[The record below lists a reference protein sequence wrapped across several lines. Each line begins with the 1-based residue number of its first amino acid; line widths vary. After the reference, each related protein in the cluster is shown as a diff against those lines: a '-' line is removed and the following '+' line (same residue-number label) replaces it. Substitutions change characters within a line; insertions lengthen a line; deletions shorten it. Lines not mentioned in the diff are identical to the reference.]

1 MKAVPEIFQWSHR
14 GRPWQLFPEMAA
26 CSSWS
31 ENGSGFEDSDLNWF
45 PFPPLYL
52 SLLLSFSSFSLPTHF
67 SAPAKSK
74 LFLHLC
80 SRYWQLF
87 LQEFLHFFPLFSL
100 YFFILFLFFL
110 CPRLFPLVF
119 TFLSPLILPLVYSH
133 VLVTCTLLSN
143 LASPLEFL
151 SSCSPSIQLHSAY
164 LPYPV
169 YSMHFFLSNYHPPLP
184 SSPESA
190 SLKAADDFPLARF
203 NSSSSGVLRVK
214 RMHFKSLL
222 GVSHGVW

>member
-1 MKAVPEIFQWSHR
+1 MASGGMNWNGLQAAVC
-14 GRPWQLFPEMAA
+14 GVL
-26 CSSWS
+26 WS
-31 ENGSGFEDSDLNWF
+31 EAFCGELTLGKCS
-45 PFPPLYL
+45 
-52 SLLLSFSSFSLPTHF
+52 
-67 SAPAKSK
+67 KRK
-74 LFLHLC
+74 LFKTLFRSC
-80 SRYWQLF
+80 S
-87 LQEFLHFFPLFSL
+87 LQKIQRRKKKRQQKPPRKQKFFQDWLMCLS
-100 YFFILFLFFL
+100 
-110 CPRLFPLVF
+110 
-119 TFLSPLILPLVYSH
+119 FLSPLILPLVYSH